1 MYFAKMLRFNKEKR
15 KMMGYIIISTISLVT
30 FIFLSCFMFFSY
42 ESNVNWYTYLLDIL
56 FLSLSIISLVL
67 WHDNMLKQYKLVT
80 LDLIDMEKIKSG
92 KNEYVEDEN
101 RITQSEIFA
110 SGKKKLAILL
120 IVFTIIL
127 VLAIGTALVN
137 NVLKTNNEEFEEN
150 KDKVNYVDESKEDV
164 QKQMDEYEYFSDE
177 NNGTLIQMKAPFRD
191 QYIIEIYKT
200 NDAGKTWNKIKTNLS
215 QVYVGTTCIFLNENV
230 GFIHDPHGGVDSY
243 ASLLITTDG
252 GYTWN
257 DVKVNKPDI
266 ITENNIFFKDLP
278 KQEDNK
284 LTVIAY
290 TVRLNRDPNKRYY
303 EFESKDLGKKWDFVK
318 ELEY

>member
-1 MYFAKMLRFNKEKR
+1 
-15 KMMGYIIISTISLVT
+15 
-30 FIFLSCFMFFSY
+30 MFFSY

-137 NVLKTNNEEFEEN
+137 NVLKTNNEEL
-150 KDKVNYVDESKEDV
+150 K
-164 QKQMDEYEYFSDE
+164 
-177 NNGTLIQMKAPFRD
+177 
-191 QYIIEIYKT
+191 
-200 NDAGKTWNKIKTNLS
+200 KIK
-215 QVYVGTTCIFLNENV
+215 I
-230 GFIHDPHGGVDSY
+230 
-243 ASLLITTDG
+243 
-252 GYTWN
+252 
-257 DVKVNKPDI
+257 K
-266 ITENNIFFKDLP
+266 
-278 KQEDNK
+278 
-284 LTVIAY
+284 
-290 TVRLNRDPNKRYY
+290 
-303 EFESKDLGKKWDFVK
+303 
-318 ELEY
+318 